1 MLKFTRDHEWIL
13 IHGDSATVGIAQHA
27 QELLGDVFFVEL
39 PKLSR
44 SVEAGESAA
53 VVESV
58 KAAADIYA
66 PIAGEIVEINQEV
79 VDDPSLLNSDPMG
92 KRLLKR
98 KIAERSQVDARMD
111 EQAYRSLVESTAS
124 AQGTQTE

>member
-27 QELLGDVFFVEL
+27 QELLGRRVFRRAAEAQ
-39 PKLSR
+39 PISR
-44 SVEAGESAA
+44 SRRICRR
-53 VVESV
+53 VESV

-92 KRLLKR
+92 KGWFFKM
-98 KIAERSQVDARMD
+98 KIADASEIETLMD
-111 EQAYRSLVESTAS
+111 EAAYQSLIA
-124 AQGTQTE
+124 